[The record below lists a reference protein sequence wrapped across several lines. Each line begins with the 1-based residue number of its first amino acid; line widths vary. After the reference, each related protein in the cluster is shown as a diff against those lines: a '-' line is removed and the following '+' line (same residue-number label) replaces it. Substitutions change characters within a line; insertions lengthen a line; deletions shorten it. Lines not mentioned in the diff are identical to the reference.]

1 MRADMEIKFLTGVG
15 ERRASLLATEL
26 GIRTVGDLLHHYPY
40 RYIDRTKVYRIG
52 ELTEDNSSAFVQ
64 LRGRIVGKAYLG
76 EGRKQRLTATLADS
90 TGQIELVWFQQTKW
104 VEKQIELERE
114 YLVLGKPSFFGGK
127 PNIVHP
133 EVETVEKFLSR
144 GNLGMQGVYAT
155 TEKLTSAGL
164 TSKGLYK
171 LQCALWEKI
180 QDSITETLPDYIIRQ
195 LDLLSR
201 KEALQNIHFPSSP
214 QLLQRA
220 IYRLKFEEL
229 FGVQLGILSLKAGR
243 TTLRNGFMF
252 PRVGP
257 LFSDF
262 YDNRLS
268 FALTGAQKRVVKEIR
283 SDCTSGHQMNRLLQ
297 GDVGSGKTLVA
308 LMSMLLAGDNGYQ
321 SCMMAPTEILARQH
335 YASITKMLAGTPC
348 EGRVAVLTGSTKTRE
363 RREILERTLSGEVL
377 ILIGTHALIE
387 DPVRFD
393 NLGLVVIDEQ
403 HRFGV
408 EQRAKLWT
416 KNSQPPHILVMTA
429 TPIPRTLAMTL
440 YGDLD
445 VSVIDE
451 MPVGR
456 KPIKTYHLKEAL
468 RLRLNGFL
476 KSEIAKGRQ
485 VYVVY
490 PLIKESEAMDYR
502 NLYDG
507 FDNIIKSFPLP
518 EYKVGVLHGQMPAD
532 EKAESMRLFAE
543 GVNNILVATSV
554 IEVGVDVPNATVMV
568 IESAERFGL
577 SQLHQ
582 LRGRVGRGGN
592 QSYCVLM
599 SGEKLSRDAEARL
612 NAMVETTDGF
622 KLSELD
628 LKLRGAGDVNGTR
641 QSGEAIDLRIASLS
655 SDGQILE
662 LARRVATTILE
673 DDPQLLQ
680 EKNRLLQRLKEHYKP
695 TNAVDYGMIS

>member
-1 MRADMEIKFLTGVG
+1 MRADMDIKFLPGVG
-15 ERRASLLATEL
+15 EKRASLLATEL

-52 ELTEDNSSAFVQ
+52 ELTEDNSSSYVQ
-64 LRGRIVGKAYLG
+64 LRGRIVGKAFLG
-76 EGRKQRLTATLADS
+76 EGRKQRLSATISDS
-90 TGQIELVWFQQTKW
+90 TGQMELVWFQQTKW
-104 VEKQIELERE
+104 VEKQLEVGRE

-133 EVETVEKFLSR
+133 EIETVEKFLSR
-144 GNLGMQGVYAT
+144 GNLGMQGVYST
-155 TEKLTSAGL
+155 TERLTSAGL
-164 TSKGLYK
+164 ASKGIYALV
-171 LQCALWEKI
+171 CTLWERI
-180 QDSITETLPDYIIRQ
+180 RDNITETLPDYLIGQ
-195 LDLLSR
+195 LNLLSR
-201 KEALQNIHFPSSP
+201 REALENIHFPTSP

-229 FGVQLGILSLKAGR
+229 LGVQLGILSIKAGR
-243 TTLRNGFMF
+243 TSLRNGFMF
-252 PRVGP
+252 PRVGE
-257 LFSDF
+257 LFRDF
-262 YDNRLS
+262 YDNHLTFR
-268 FALTGAQKRVVKEIR
+268 LTGAQKRVVKEIR

-308 LMSMLLAGDNGYQ
+308 LMSMLLASDNGYQ

-335 YASITKMLAGTPC
+335 YASISKMLTGTSC
-348 EGRVAVLTGSTKTRE
+348 EGRVAVLTGSTKSRE
-363 RREILERTLSGEVL
+363 RREILERTLSGEIV

-387 DPVRFD
+387 DRVQFE

-451 MPVGR
+451 MPAGR

-468 RLRLNGFL
+468 RLKLNGFL
-476 KSEIAKGRQ
+476 KSEIDKGRQ

-490 PLIKESEAMDYR
+490 PLIKESEAMDYQ

-507 FDNIIKSFPLP
+507 FDHIVQAFPLP
-518 EYKVGVLHGQMPAD
+518 EYRVGVLHGKMPPE
-532 EKAESMRLFAE
+532 EKAESMKLFAE
-543 GVNNILVATSV
+543 GVNHILVATSV

-599 SGEKLSRDAEARL
+599 SGDKLSREAEARL
-612 NAMVETTDGF
+612 GAMVETTDGF

-641 QSGEAIDLRIASLS
+641 QSGEAIDLQIASLS

-662 LARRVATTILE
+662 QARLIASSILE
-673 DDPQLLQ
+673 DDAQLTKV
-680 EKNRLLQRLKEHYKP
+680 KNRTLAALKERYKP
-695 TNAVDYGMIS
+695 KNTIDYGMIS